1 MENSTIEVVFQSGF
15 AGDKQ
20 QESSGQIAPVTR
32 EDGRNKEYAPWGST
46 DDLPNQLI
54 EVVERSAIMPGLIE
68 FWEGVLF
75 GNGLGVFQTSWD
87 EKKKQ
92 VVINQIWD
100 EDIQN
105 WLETS
110 LAHEYILNTL
120 PDFLSTGNGF
130 VQALFSQG
138 SKNAKKQITRF
149 AHTDC
154 TDCRLEIMTKG
165 QIDNTYI
172 SNTFGRRQ
180 IENVST
186 VTQLTERIENFKRGK
201 EKYSHDRCMFHIR
214 RKKAGRKYYGMP
226 VWWSEET
233 KLVMEST
240 TDMFKLQKGSLKN
253 EIRAKYHILIWQD
266 YFKQKYPEPEH
277 NEDFRQK
284 KKEELVQS
292 VHDNLTKPE
301 NAGKAIWSDFIF
313 DQRSGEPKS
322 GIIIKPVEEGKG
334 NADVYLKSRD
344 QAVAML
350 AMATNT
356 NPGLADL
363 IISGKLGS
371 DTGSAVRESYNVLS
385 KTKTKINRML
395 LLQPINEA
403 IKYNWPEKKN
413 IFVDFIGFEL
423 VTTDEKKEGVQTE
436 MKPNQAGP
444 GKDSSGQTT

>member
-1 MENSTIEVVFQSGF
+1 MQELDKIEFRSGF
-15 AGDKQ
+15 AGERQ
-20 QESSGQIAPVTR
+20 EESSGQVAPLPNSKGKN
-32 EDGRNKEYAPWGST
+32 DEYAPWGT
-46 DDLPNQLI
+46 QDDLPDELI
-54 EVVERSAIMPGLIE
+54 KLVERSAIMPGLIE

-75 GNGLGVFQTSWD
+75 GNGLGVFQTKFD
-87 EKKKQ
+87 EKKKK
-92 VVINQIWD
+92 VITEQIWD
-100 EDIQN
+100 EEIQD

-110 LAHEYILNTL
+110 QAIWYLLRTL
-120 PDFLSTGNGF
+120 PDFLATGNGF
-130 VQALFSQG
+130 VQALFNQG
-138 SKNAKKQITRF
+138 SSQAKKKITTF

-154 TDCRLEIMTKG
+154 TDCRLGIMYKG
-165 QIDNTYI
+165 KIERTFI
-172 SNTFGRRQ
+172 SNTFGRRD
-180 IENVST
+180 IENVAT
-186 VTQLTERIENFKRGK
+186 VTQLTESVENFERGK
-201 EKYSHDRCMFHIR
+201 EKYENDRCMFHIS

-266 YFKQKYPEPEH
+266 YFKQKYPEPEY
-277 NEDFRQK
+277 NEDHRQQ

-292 VHDNLTKPE
+292 VHDNLSKPE
-301 NAGKAIWSDFIF
+301 NAGKAIWSDFVF
-313 DQRSGEPKS
+313 DPRNGEPKS
-322 GIIIKPVEEGKG
+322 GIIIKPIEEGKG
-334 NADVYLKSRD
+334 NADLYLKSRD

-395 LLQPINEA
+395 LLRPINEA
-403 IKYNWPEKKN
+403 IRFNWPEKKN
-413 IFVDFIGFEL
+413 IYVDFIGFEL
-423 VTTDEKKEGVQTE
+423 VTTDENKKGVKPE
-436 MKPNQAGP
+436 MKPNQTEDPQQDA
-444 GKDSSGQTT
+444 DS